1 MPKQK
6 HTSLWPSSLKA
17 PQGFDFKGFLQTQGR
32 DLKRLV
38 KDAFDVVIETRV
50 VESLFFY
57 DFMIA
62 LPRQDYR
69 YQLFSIRTVRGDFPA
84 RIVAPHLP
92 EPRQN
97 IPVSDKE
104 ELEQSLRLLFH
115 DPSTTKIVVA
125 LAGEGRD
132 PDDEAGAAA
141 PG

>member
-1 MPKQK
+1 MPKPK

-17 PQGFDFKGFLQTQGR
+17 TQDFDIKGFLQTQAR

-38 KDAFDVVIETRV
+38 NDAFDVVIETRV
-50 VESLFFY
+50 VESLFVYNFT
-57 DFMIA
+57 IE
-62 LPRQDYR
+62 LPRRDYR
-69 YQLFSIRTVRGDFPA
+69 YQLFSIRMVGDAFPA

-92 EPRQN
+92 EPRQV
-97 IPVSDKE
+97 IPVSDKA

-132 PDDEAGAAA
+132 TDDEVSSAA

>member
-6 HTSLWPSSLKA
+6 HTSLWPPSLKGA
-17 PQGFDFKGFLQTQGR
+17 QGFDIKGFLQTQAR

-38 KDAFDVVIETRV
+38 NGAFDVVIESRV
-50 VESLFFY
+50 VESLFIYNFT
-57 DFMIA
+57 IA
-62 LPRQDYR
+62 LPRRDYR
-69 YQLFSIRTVRGDFPA
+69 YQLFSIRMIGDDFPA

-92 EPRQN
+92 EPRQV

-125 LAGEGRD
+125 LASEGRE
-132 PDDEAGAAA
+132 PDDEASAAA
-141 PG
+141 SG